1 LAVNYSHKHA
11 DLSLKITKKELNP
24 LLLTPSLAFHYED
37 FSAGFEAEY
46 EIDTKEDDKKD
57 KKEAKDIFRDFN
69 FGASFKTDNLTIV
82 GTVVNKLSDANIG
95 IIHKINKNTSLGF
108 EFTHKLSKN
117 AEPFKVQVGCTSV
130 LDDQSNVKAKL
141 LSSGQL
147 SVAYQVKVKPELTA
161 TLSLETSAK
170 ELSDG
175 KIGVE
180 LSFEPLD

>member
-1 LAVNYSHKHA
+1 LKAHLKKKKKKSRDEASLAVNYSHKHA

-108 EFTHKLSKN
+108 EFTHKLSKKMLN
-117 AEPFKVQVGCTSV
+117 LLKYKSDALQFLMINQMLKQNSWA
-130 LDDQSNVKAKL
+130 LDNYQLLIKL
-141 LSSGQL
+141 
-147 SVAYQVKVKPELTA
+147 K
-161 TLSLETSAK
+161 
-170 ELSDG
+170 
-175 KIGVE
+175 
-180 LSFEPLD
+180 